1 MSNMT
6 IAIDDTLLREAR
18 VKAVQQGTSVNEICR
33 QAIERYVREDSG
45 DARARVRRV
54 LALADQAHAATGGEP
69 AWAGREALYGEVL
82 RERGLVKPTAAAEP
96 KAPRHR

>member
-18 VKAVQQGTSVNEICR
+18 IKAVGQGTSVNEICR
-33 QAIERYVREDSG
+33 QAIERYVREDGG

-54 LALADQAHAATGGEP
+54 LALADQAQPAGDGAP
-69 AWAGREALYGEVL
+69 AWAGRDALYGEVL
-82 RERGLVKPTAAAEP
+82 RERGLVKPTQKAEP
-96 KAPRHR
+96 EAPRRR